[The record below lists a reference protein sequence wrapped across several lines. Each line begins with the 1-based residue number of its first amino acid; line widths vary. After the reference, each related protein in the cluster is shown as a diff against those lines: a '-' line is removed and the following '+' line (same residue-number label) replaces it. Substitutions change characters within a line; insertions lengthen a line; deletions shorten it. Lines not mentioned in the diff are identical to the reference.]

1 MTSIR
6 IRRTGVV
13 GFVLAVALLAAGC
26 AKSTPSASGGTPN
39 PVSTSPASSGGG
51 GYGGGAY
58 GGGKS
63 SGSSGGGGG
72 GVAAVTV
79 SQINYQ
85 FSPSNLTVKK
95 GDTIAVKNATTGTP
109 HTFTIS
115 GKGIDVTTDAGQTQS
130 VVINLAPG
138 TYTFFCRFHESL
150 GMKGTLV
157 VK

>member
-1 MTSIR
+1 MTRIR
-6 IRRTGVV
+6 IGRVGVL
-13 GFVLAVALLAAGC
+13 GFVLALALLAAGC
-26 AKSTPSASGGTPN
+26 AKSTPTASGGSPG
-39 PVSTSPASSGGG
+39 PVATSPASGG

-63 SGSSGGGGG
+63 QSPSGGGGSG
-72 GVAAVTV
+72 TAAVTV

-85 FSPSNLTVKK
+85 FSPSKITVKK
-95 GDTIAVKNATTGTP
+95 GDTLAVKNATTGTP

-115 GKGIDVTTDAGQTQS
+115 GKGIDVTTDPGQTQS
-130 VVINLAPG
+130 VLINLAPG
-138 TYTFFCRFHESL
+138 TYSFFCRFHESL

>member
-1 MTSIR
+1 M
-6 IRRTGVV
+6 GVV

-26 AKSTPSASGGTPN
+26 AKSTPSASGGSPSA
-39 PVSTSPASSGGG
+39 VATSPASGGG

-63 SGSSGGGGG
+63 QSPSGGGGSG
-72 GVAAVTV
+72 TAAVTV

-115 GKGIDVTTDAGQTQS
+115 GKGIDVTNDAGQTQS

>member
-1 MTSIR
+1 MM
-6 IRRTGVV
+6 
-13 GFVLAVALLAAGC
+13 GFVLAIALVAAAC
-26 AKSTPSASGGTPN
+26 AKSTPSASGGSPSAAT
-39 PVSTSPASSGGG
+39 TSAASSGGG

-58 GGGKS
+58 GGHS
-63 SGSSGGGGG
+63 SSPSGGGGAG
-72 GVAAVTV
+72 AAAATV

-85 FSPSNLTVKK
+85 FSPSNLTVTK
-95 GDTIAVKNATTGTP
+95 GDTIAVKNSTTGTP
-109 HTFTIS
+109 HNFTIS
-115 GKGIDVTTDAGQTQS
+115 GKGIDVTNDAGQTQS